1 MVTKRDMDNPM
12 VKLNVGG
19 QMFTTGRTTLTKYP
33 SSMLATMFSDRQA
46 GSLVKD
52 KGGTVFIDRDGHLFS
67 HLLEWLR
74 TGHIRLCKIEEKEA
88 LQVEADYFLLEA
100 FSAKLKST
108 VYREKVSNSDFWK
121 LSQLS
126 ILYSDGGQKNS
137 HLVLTYA
144 DLRCITGL
152 RCLFTKTNLVK
163 NCTQFVFTGCDLRGV
178 ILSNIDFG
186 TTGAGLD
193 FDHALMTNATFE
205 KSVIKAS
212 FKGAKLY
219 QCNFQE
225 VKFTGGNTCFDQA
238 DLTEANFTDS
248 SIRCGSFM
256 NCALKSAQFNKT
268 LLESCNFFS
277 ASMVEACF
285 VHAQMK
291 GACLDYG
298 DLTNAVLTEAN
309 LSGATLKHAN
319 LSRASFRGASLVKA
333 NLSHSNCCGTDFNE
347 ADKKA
352 AIYDGTIL
360 F

>member
-1 MVTKRDMDNPM
+1 MDNTM

-19 QMFTTGRTTLTKYP
+19 QVFTTGRSTLTKYP

-100 FSAKLKST
+100 LSTKLKNI
-108 VYREKVSNSDFWK
+108 VYREKISNSDFWK
-121 LSQLS
+121 LSQLG

-137 HLVLTYA
+137 HFVLTYA
-144 DLRCITGL
+144 DLRSITGL
-152 RCLFTKTNLVK
+152 RCLFTKTSLVR

-186 TTGAGLD
+186 TTGSGLD
-193 FDHALMTNATFE
+193 FDHALMNNATFE

-212 FKGAKLY
+212 FKGAKLC
-219 QCNFQE
+219 QCNFQD
-225 VKFTGGNTCFDQA
+225 VKFTGGSTCFDQA

-248 SIRCGSFM
+248 SVRCGSFT
-256 NCALKSAQFNKT
+256 NCVLKSAQFNKAI
-268 LLESCNFFS
+268 LESCNFFS
-277 ASMVEACF
+277 ANMVEASF
-285 VHAQMK
+285 AHTQMK
-291 GACLDYG
+291 NACLDYG
-298 DLTNAVLTEAN
+298 ELTGAVLAEAN

-352 AIYDGTIL
+352 AIYEGTIL